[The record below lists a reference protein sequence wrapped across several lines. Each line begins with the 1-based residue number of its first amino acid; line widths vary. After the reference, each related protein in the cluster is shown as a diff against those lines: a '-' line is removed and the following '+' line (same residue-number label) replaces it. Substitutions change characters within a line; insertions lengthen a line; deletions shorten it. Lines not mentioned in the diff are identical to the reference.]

1 LILEAPPALH
11 AEFSFVHEIRIMS
24 VTVVVGA
31 QWGDEGKGKIVD
43 VLSADTHIV
52 ARYQGGANAGH
63 TLVHNGKKTV
73 LHLIPS
79 GILRDGVQCVIGN
92 GVVIDPVALR
102 EEITMLE
109 QNGIDVRGR
118 LFVSDKAHVIMPY
131 HKMLDQ
137 AREQALTN
145 AIGTTGR
152 GIGPSYIDKYSRS
165 GVRIV
170 DLLHR
175 SSFEQKL
182 RANLAEKNVL
192 LEKVYG
198 IEQMDVD
205 KIVDEYTEFDAYI
218 DSFVTDTAHF
228 LSQALADGK
237 QVLAEG
243 AQGALLDVDHGTY
256 PYVTSSNPTSGG
268 ACTGLGISPMSIKR
282 IVGLVKAYSTRVG
295 NGPLP
300 TELHGEEGEQLRS
313 LGSEFGATTGRP
325 RRCGW
330 LDLVA
335 LKYSVMVNGIT
346 DIALTKMDVLNT
358 FVGIKVCTSYSIGS
372 KELKTFPSAVEHLES
387 VTTHYTELPGWNC
400 SLDGITQHDDLP
412 QAAKQYVS
420 FIESYCGVPVSI
432 VSTSPERDGTIV
444 R

>member
-1 LILEAPPALH
+1 MH
-11 AEFSFVHEIRIMS
+11 AEFSFVYNTRTMS

-79 GILRDGVQCVIGN
+79 GILREGVQCVIGN

-109 QNGIDVRGR
+109 NSGVDVRGR
-118 LFVSDKAHVIMPY
+118 LFISDKAHVIMPY

-137 AREQALTN
+137 AREQAMAN

-165 GVRIV
+165 GIRIV

-175 SSFEQKL
+175 TSFEQKL
-182 RANLAEKNVL
+182 RANLEEKNTL
-192 LEKVYG
+192 LERIYG
-198 IEQMDVD
+198 VAQMDVN
-205 KIVDEYTEFDAYI
+205 KMVDEFMEFDSYI
-218 DSFVTDTAHF
+218 DSFVTDTSHF
-228 LSQALADGK
+228 LSQALVSGK
-237 QVLAEG
+237 RILAEG

-256 PYVTSSNPTSGG
+256 PFVTSSNPTSGG

-300 TELHGEEGEQLRS
+300 TELHNEDGEKLRS
-313 LGSEFGATTGRP
+313 IGSEFGATTGRP

-358 FVGIKVCTSYSIGS
+358 FETIKVCTSYSIGT
-372 KELKTFPSAVEHLES
+372 KEPKSFPSSIEQLEQ
-387 VTTHYTELPGWNC
+387 VTTHYTELKGWQC
-400 SLDGITQHDDLP
+400 SLDGISTYDALP
-412 QAAKQYVS
+412 EAAREYVQ
-420 FIESYCGVPVSI
+420 FIENYCRVRVSI